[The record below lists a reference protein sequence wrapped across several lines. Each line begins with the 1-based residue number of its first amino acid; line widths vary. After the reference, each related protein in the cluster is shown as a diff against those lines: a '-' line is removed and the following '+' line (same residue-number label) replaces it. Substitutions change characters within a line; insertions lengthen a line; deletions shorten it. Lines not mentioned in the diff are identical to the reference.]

1 MTVTVQ
7 NPRYDWFQTD
17 RAVSLTVLQRGLSQE
32 DVNVDYDD
40 SELKITARGEEIFA
54 ARLAHPVEK
63 TKFSLQVT
71 PRKVEL
77 LMPKTMAGRWERLE
91 LDGERRPK
99 GLKTPRDW
107 NRLEKEAIEEEKREE
122 KEDDGDTGMTKSLRA
137 LYQSCDPDVQRAI
150 MKSYVESCGTVLNM
164 NWEEVKNKKIEVS
177 PPDGL
182 EYRKQ

>member
-1 MTVTVQ
+1 MTVTAQ
-7 NPRYDWFQTD
+7 KPRYDWFQTD
-17 RAVSLTVLQRGLSQE
+17 RAVNLTVLQRGLSQE
-32 DVNVDYDD
+32 DVKVDYDD
-40 SELKITARGEEIFA
+40 SELKISARGEEIFA

-63 TKFSLQVT
+63 MKFSLQVT

-77 LMPKTMAGRWERLE
+77 QMPKATAGRWERLE
-91 LDGERRPK
+91 WNVERPK

-122 KEDDGDTGMTKSLRA
+122 KEDHGDTGMTKSLRA

-164 NWEEVKNKKIEVS
+164 NWEEVKSKKIEVS
-177 PPDGL
+177 APDGL
-182 EYRKQ
+182 EYRKL